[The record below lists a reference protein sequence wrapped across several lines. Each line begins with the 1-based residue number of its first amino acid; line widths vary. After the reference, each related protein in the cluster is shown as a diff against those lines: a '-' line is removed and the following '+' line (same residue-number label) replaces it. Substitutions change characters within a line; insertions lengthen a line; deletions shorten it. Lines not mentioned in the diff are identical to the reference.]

1 MISAQWA
8 WVQDRATQCSSL
20 EFRANPARALLF
32 LMLLPD
38 RGPFPLT
45 PGPSHRVLDAIVLA
59 NKADERDQGQGPALA
74 LG

>member
-8 WVQDRATQCSSL
+8 RVQDRATQCSSL
-20 EFRANPARALLF
+20 EFRANPAKALLF

-45 PGPSHRVLDAIVLA
+45 PGPSHRVLFWLIKLMRET
-59 NKADERDQGQGPALA
+59 KAMTE
-74 LG
+74 